1 MTMTGSGMW
10 PGDKRCCVVLSFDV
24 DGETAFLGSPG
35 ALDRPGLLSMGSYG
49 RGPGLDRLLRIL
61 REQRLPAQFFVP
73 GYVAEYDPSVVE
85 RIAAAGHPIG
95 HHGYRHEPL
104 EGVSPPREA
113 EILARGMAPLAAI
126 LGRRPI
132 GYRAPL
138 WELTAATFGLLAD
151 QGFVYDSSL
160 MADDRPYR
168 MQTGVAAPML
178 EFPVAW
184 ALDDWEQYAF
194 VPGGGAPNAIDAPD
208 KLMGMWK
215 TEFDAV
221 RSEGGFLCFTM
232 HPQLS
237 GRPGRARALG
247 EFIAYMAH
255 TGDVLF
261 TTLDELAGWYQEGQ
275 LPAPVLRDPF
285 HGFPR

>member
-1 MTMTGSGMW
+1 MSKDTWPSG
-10 PGDKRCCVVLSFDV
+10 KRCCVALSFDV
-24 DGETAFLGSPG
+24 DGETAFLDTPG

-49 RGPGLDRLLRIL
+49 RGPGLDRVLAVLA
-61 REQRLPAQFFVP
+61 EHRLSAQFFVP

-85 RIAAAGHPIG
+85 RIAAAGHPVG

-104 EGVSPPREA
+104 VGVSPDCEA
-113 EILARGMAPLAAI
+113 EILARGMAPLSEI
-126 LGRRPI
+126 LGQRPL

-138 WELTAATFGLLAD
+138 WEVSAATFALLAEN
-151 QGFVYDSSL
+151 GFAYDSSL

-168 MQTGVAAPML
+168 IQGNGAPPLL

-194 VPGGGAPNAIDAPD
+194 VPGGGAPNAIESPD
-208 KLMGMWK
+208 KLIGMWK
-215 TEFDAV
+215 AEFDAV
-221 RSEGGFLCFTM
+221 LDEGGFLCFTM

-237 GRPGRARALG
+237 GRPGRARALSD
-247 EFIAYMAH
+247 FIAYMAD
-255 TGDVLF
+255 TGKVLF
-261 TTLDELAGWYQEGQ
+261 TTLDELSALYRDER
-275 LPAPVLRDPF
+275 LPAPPIRDSF

>member
-1 MTMTGSGMW
+1 MPNHRW

-35 ALDRPGLLSMGSYG
+35 VLERPGLLSMGRYG
-49 RGPGLDRLLRIL
+49 RGPGLDRIL
-61 REQRLPAQFFVP
+61 ATLSARGVPAQFFVP
-73 GYVAEYDPSVVE
+73 GYVAEYDRSVVA
-85 RIAAAGHPIG
+85 RIVAAGHPVG

-104 EGVSPPREA
+104 EGVAPEREA
-113 EILARGMAPLAAI
+113 EILAQGMAPLAEA
-126 LGRRPI
+126 LGCRPL

-138 WELTAATFGLLAD
+138 WEVTRATFGLLAAE
-151 QGFVYDSSL
+151 GFVYDSSL

-168 MQTGVAAPML
+168 IAHGTSPPLL

-194 VPGGGAPNAIDAPD
+194 VPGGGAPNAIAAPA
-208 KLMGMWK
+208 KLIGMWQR
-215 TEFDAV
+215 EFDAV

-237 GRPGRARALG
+237 GRPGRAQALG
-247 EFIAYMAH
+247 EFIDYMTAA
-255 TGDVLF
+255 GDVLF
-261 TTLDELAGWYQEGQ
+261 TSLDQLAGWYRDGS
-275 LPAPVLRDPF
+275 LPAPTVRDVF
-285 HGFPR
+285 HEFPG